1 MPKQTKLEV
10 AIPLEIATSL
20 LINKQF
26 LTHVRRLM
34 LHFGGQNVAGSSVE
48 DRKNP
53 GFFIEAIFPDR
64 KNAVGAVTAIRALSL
79 GYSRKSAKGF
89 WYTLDDDE
97 MLFFK
102 NKGELYAY
110 ESKSFASVLEEEFGS
125 KLRESFSHFVCP

>member
-79 GYSRKSAKGF
+79 GYSRNPRRAFGTHLTTTRCCFSRTKVTCMHTSQRVLQVY
-89 WYTLDDDE
+89 WR
-97 MLFFK
+97 K
-102 NKGELYAY
+102 NSEAN
-110 ESKSFASVLEEEFGS
+110 
-125 KLRESFSHFVCP
+125 